1 MKKMGRPVKCS
12 TELKKCLVCQAEI
25 KKNKN
30 RSWPQY
36 QKTAKFC
43 SVSCGTKY
51 QYKDGMSN
59 ETKEKISKSLKGKP
73 AWNIGKGGYERPEHK
88 KWMIENGHWKS
99 GQTFEDRFGLKK
111 AKKIK
116 NELSEFRK
124 SLAIPK
130 DPKKRD
136 YYLEVWNIT
145 NKQPLHILENY
156 EKRGKAKKGT
166 DNYQVDHIIPIIYGY
181 KKNISPNIIGDMKN
195 LRMIHWKENIKR
207 NKNNK

>member
-88 KWMIENGHWKS
+88 KWMIE
-99 GQTFEDRFGLKK
+99 
-111 AKKIK
+111 
-116 NELSEFRK
+116 
-124 SLAIPK
+124 
-130 DPKKRD
+130 
-136 YYLEVWNIT
+136 
-145 NKQPLHILENY
+145 
-156 EKRGKAKKGT
+156 
-166 DNYQVDHIIPIIYGY
+166 IPIFY
-181 KKNISPNIIGDMKN
+181 KKTTKVKCSILITTIKSNT
-195 LRMIHWKENIKR
+195 IH
-207 NKNNK
+207 NKVFSFLELINNKPR